1 MLPIDTTQIK
11 NTSGHIIDNLDEFVK
26 SLQSSWSAPVLDVS
40 KRLIKDAKTSP
51 TQGGQYAT
59 FPTQTKGE
67 YFKLLGKFYLKY
79 SSKGQLIKLLGFGRY
94 EKNVDPS
101 SGIVLG
107 IPTGARLTDIAH
119 TTPMGEDPSADPV
132 VIKQIKKHESSLC
145 VRQEYCQ
152 NLITIVSYPLDT
164 DAVKRINNKNSEE
177 RTRISSTFSAI
188 EGVATFFPMAK
199 LPVKATWALVSAIVA
214 VAFNETNSSIADLL
228 RVDVSYG
235 DVVIVT
241 SAVSIN
247 DGVTVH
253 APFKVQYC
261 CVIPSSLV

>member
-11 NTSGHIIDNLDEFVK
+11 NTPGHIIDNLDEFVK

-199 LPVKATWALVSAIVA
+199 LPVKATGALVSAIVA